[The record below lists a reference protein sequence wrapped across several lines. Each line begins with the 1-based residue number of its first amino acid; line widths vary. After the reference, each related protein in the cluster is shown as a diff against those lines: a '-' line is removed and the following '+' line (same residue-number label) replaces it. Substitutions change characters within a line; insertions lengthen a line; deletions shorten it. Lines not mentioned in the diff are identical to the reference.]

1 MHILLEENWTCSQ
14 QVGKLTLTGKK
25 SRGFPSEMGTRYE
38 GRSGIHAT
46 ASGCSG
52 RVGVL
57 EGAPSSGSTTAVS
70 LKVDSMGNGSSSD
83 SSQVLPIHV
92 PEASLSRQDE
102 HQAETDENE
111 VQISIAPPEKW
122 ADPDFMEDGEISG
135 FEESDSDVV
144 VTELPRWQQNS
155 ERDKRSYEE
164 DQKLPNLKRQRLD
177 KNVGESTRR
186 QSSSPAKV
194 SKSRIDYILGK
205 SGSGPEQCS
214 FKFSR
219 LSEPN
224 VSNHQQGLDGQD
236 SSPQYTLSTDTSL
249 DDLIASSLE
258 SESSQGD
265 SFEDQFSLVPL
276 LRSIIEAQRKKTAE
290 LESENN
296 LLKSLFAKSLSEKN
310 ETLEMLRKSNQ
321 TLKKVTN
328 SSVVM
333 ADEVKALKTQLAEKD
348 AEIKNLRKDSF
359 TIRDCVSRMSRTF
372 LKIQEIEN
380 QAAGRGSGEED
391 PRTGDS
397 QKQDSNKVRV
407 NILSLVF
414 ENYYRMHCR
423 K

>member
-1 MHILLEENWTCSQ
+1 MYIFLEENWTCSQ

-25 SRGFPSEMGTRYE
+25 SRGFTPEMATRYE

-52 RVGVL
+52 RFDVL
-57 EGAPSSGSTTAVS
+57 EGADDTAPSSGSTAVS
-70 LKVDSMGNGSSSD
+70 FKVNLTGNGSSSD
-83 SSQVLPIHV
+83 STQVLPIYA
-92 PEASLSRQDE
+92 PEASFSLQDE
-102 HQAETDENE
+102 LQAETDENE

-177 KNVGESTRR
+177 KSVGESTRR

-194 SKSRIDYILGK
+194 SKSRIDYILAK

-214 FKFSR
+214 FNFSR
-219 LSEPN
+219 LSGPN
-224 VSNHQQGLDGQD
+224 VSNHQQGLGGQD
-236 SSPQYTLSTDTSL
+236 FSTDTSL
-249 DDLIASSLE
+249 EDLIASSLE

-265 SFEDQFSLVPL
+265 SFEDQFALVPL

-321 TLKKVTN
+321 TLKKVKN

-333 ADEVKALKTQLAEKD
+333 ADELKALKTQLAEKD

-359 TIRDCVSRMSRTF
+359 TIRDCVGSMGRTF

-397 QKQDSNKVRV
+397 QKHDSNKVRV
-407 NILSLVF
+407 NILSILWNMVF
-414 ENYYRMHCR
+414 ENYYRMH
-423 K
+423 